1 MRHFLRLKG
10 KHGIFWAMIMQCIT
24 QILKEER
31 RFVMIRGKSYNL
43 TIGTCFSALAVQAI
57 VTTFP
62 SMLYITF
69 RSDYELSLSEI
80 SFLIALCFVTQ
91 IGVDLIFAKLAD
103 KIGYRASMVSSSL
116 LAAVGF
122 VSMAVLPNILPPFM
136 GLLIAN
142 ILYSAGSGITEA
154 VDSPLVEACPTK
166 HKGAIMSVLHSFYCW
181 GVIAVALLS
190 TVFFVTVG
198 REKWPLLA
206 CLWAMIPAI
215 NAVLFS
221 IAPMA
226 SLADNAQPQMH
237 VKELLKSKVFWI
249 VMLLLLAAGASEHSV
264 SQWISTFAEANLGID
279 KTVGDLTGLCLFAAM
294 LGFARVINA
303 KVTQKVSPE
312 KIMAFCALL
321 AIVSYMLIVLP
332 VHPVVN
338 LMGCVLSGLAVGSLY
353 PGALS
358 LGSARLPAGGTA
370 MFAFMAVAGDIGCSV
385 GPSMVGTVSG
395 WFGDQL
401 KSGFGAALIFPLLFL
416 SGLVALCRGKGK
428 STASNPPVAM
438 Q

>member
-1 MRHFLRLKG
+1 
-10 KHGIFWAMIMQCIT
+10 
-24 QILKEER
+24 
-31 RFVMIRGKSYNL
+31 MIRGKNYNL

-69 RSDYELSLSEI
+69 RSDYGLSLSQL

-103 KIGYRASMVSSSL
+103 KIGYRISMVFSSL

-122 VSMAVLPNILPPFM
+122 VSMAILPRIMPSFA

-166 HKGAIMSVLHSFYCW
+166 HKGAIMSILHSFYCW

-190 TVFFVTVG
+190 TLFFVTVG
-198 REKWPLLA
+198 RDQWPLLA
-206 CLWAMIPAI
+206 CLWAIIPAV
-215 NAVLFS
+215 NAVLFA

-226 SLADNAQPQMH
+226 SLADNVERQMN
-237 VKELLKSKVFWI
+237 VKDLLKNKVFWI
-249 VMLLLLAAGASEHSV
+249 VILLLLAAGASEHSV

-279 KTVGDLTGLCLFAAM
+279 KTVGDLAGLCLFAAM
-294 LGFARVINA
+294 LGSARVINA
-303 KVTQKVSPE
+303 KVAQKISPE
-312 KIMAFCALL
+312 KSMTFCTLL
-321 AIVSYMLIVLP
+321 AVFSYILIILP
-332 VHPVVN
+332 VHPMIN
-338 LMGCVLSGLAVGSLY
+338 LIGCVLSGLAVGSLY
-353 PGALS
+353 PSALS
-358 LGSARLPAGGTA
+358 LGSALLPAGGTA
-370 MFAFMAVAGDIGCSV
+370 MFAFMAVAGDIGCSI

-395 WFGDQL
+395 WFDDEL
-401 KSGFGAALIFPLLFL
+401 KFGFAVALLFPVL
-416 SGLVALCRGKGK
+416 FLMGLMALHCSKK
-428 STASNPPVAM
+428 
-438 Q
+438 

>member
-1 MRHFLRLKG
+1 MTRSKNYH
-10 KHGIFWAMIMQCIT
+10 
-24 QILKEER
+24 
-31 RFVMIRGKSYNL
+31 L

-62 SMLYITF
+62 SMLYMTF
-69 RSDYELSLSEI
+69 RSDYGLSLSQI

-103 KIGYRASMVSSSL
+103 RIGYRASMVSSSL

-122 VSMAVLPNILPPFM
+122 VAMAVLPRILPPFT

-154 VDSPLVEACPTK
+154 VNSPLVEACPTK
-166 HKGAIMSVLHSFYCW
+166 NKGAIMSILHSFYCW

-190 TVFFVTVG
+190 TLFFVSVG
-198 REKWPLLA
+198 RAHWPLMA
-206 CLWAMIPAI
+206 CLWAVIPTVNAI
-215 NAVLFS
+215 LFS

-226 SLADNAQPQMH
+226 SLADNMEHRMP
-237 VKELLKSKVFWI
+237 VKALMKNKVFWT
-249 VMLLLLAAGASEHSV
+249 VMLLLLAAGASEHAV
-264 SQWISTFAEANLGID
+264 SQWISTFAEANLGIA
-279 KTVGDLTGLCLFAAM
+279 KTMGDLAGLCLFAAM
-294 LGFARVINA
+294 LGFARVVNA
-303 KVTQKVSPE
+303 KVAQKVAPE
-312 KIMAFCALL
+312 KSMLLCVLL
-321 AIVSYMLIVLP
+321 AILSYGLMILP
-332 VHPVVN
+332 LHPVIN

-395 WFGDQL
+395 WFGDEL
-401 KSGFGAALIFPLLFL
+401 KFGFGAALLFPVLFL
-416 SGLVALCRGKGK
+416 VGLMALRRAKQK
-428 STASNPPVAM
+428 
-438 Q
+438 